1 MKKLFVALF
10 VLFSFTQTINAQQN
24 QETDYSVISKF
35 LNAVI
40 SQDVNTLTDV
50 LHYKRY
56 NEINKLIYHSEMF
69 GFKGWQ
75 IVGKRYY
82 EDGTPS
88 YIVAMSVEN
97 RHIEIE
103 GIDGYISPSKHLFL
117 YERFIVTTEGNRKY
131 IDTNAD
137 MMTIVD
143 VERFLRENG
152 TTLPNKFY
160 TNYRY

>member
-10 VLFSFTQTINAQQN
+10 VLFSFMQTANAQQK

-50 LHYKRY
+50 LHYERY
-56 NEINKLIYHSEMF
+56 KEIDDLIKQSEMF
-69 GFKGWQ
+69 GFKNWQ

-97 RHIEIE
+97 RHVE
-103 GIDGYISPSKHLFL
+103 GCDGYISPSKHVFL

-152 TTLPNKFY
+152 TTLPNYFY
-160 TNYRY
+160 TYYSY